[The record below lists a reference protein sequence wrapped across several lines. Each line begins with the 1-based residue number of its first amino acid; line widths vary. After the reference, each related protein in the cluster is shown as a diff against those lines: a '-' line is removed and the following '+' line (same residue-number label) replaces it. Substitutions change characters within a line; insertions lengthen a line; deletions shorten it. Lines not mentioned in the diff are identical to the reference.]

1 VGDKEVDVTAL
12 RPAYPYFGSKAAVAD
27 VIWAALGNVPNYVE
41 PFCGSAAVLL
51 ARPEDGKVETVN
63 DINAFI
69 TNFLRAVAWAPEETA
84 EHASWCV
91 SEIDMHARHASLLSR
106 ADELE
111 ERLRSDPKHFDAEI
125 AGWWVWGQSIWIGSG
140 WCDPAHRNRAA
151 KQRPALSGSGKRPA
165 LGGHGGAVQRG
176 YPKSGVG
183 IFRAAGQ
190 LPSLSGSDGTG
201 VGYGRGIFATGRR
214 EDLVAYFRAISAR
227 LDPRRVRITCG
238 DWSRVVT
245 PAVTIS
251 HGLTGVLLDP
261 PYGARAGR
269 TKKLYARDSLAVAD
283 DARRWA
289 IEHGD
294 DPRYRIVLCGYE
306 GEHEMP
312 ESWRAHA
319 WKANGGYGNQDR
331 ENANASR
338 ERIWFS
344 PHCLGGSSDM
354 GPLFARAGG
363 AA

>member
-1 VGDKEVDVTAL
+1 MKVL
-12 RPAYPYFGSKAAVAD
+12 RPAYPYFGSKAQVAD

-51 ARPEDGKVETVN
+51 ARPDDGKVETVN
-63 DINAFI
+63 DLNAFI

-91 SEIDMHARHASLLSR
+91 SEIDMHARHASLLAR
-106 ADELE
+106 AEELE
-111 ERLRSDPKHFDAEI
+111 ERLRSDPKAFDTEV
-125 AGWWVWGQSIWIGSG
+125 AGWWVWGQAIWIGSG
-140 WCDPAHRNRAA
+140 WCDAT
-151 KQRPALSGSGKRPA
+151 KRPAIGGSGGRPHYGRGVFGLGKRPA

-183 IFRAAGQ
+183 IFRTAGQ

-214 EDLVAYFRAISAR
+214 EDLVTYFRALSSR

-251 HGLTGVLLDP
+251 HGLTGVFLDA
-261 PYGARAGR
+261 PYGEKARR
-269 TKKLYARDSLAVAD
+269 TRKLYANDSLTVAD
-283 DARRWA
+283 DARVWA
-289 IEHGD
+289 LEQGD
-294 DPRYRIVLCGYE
+294 DPRYRIVLAGYE

-312 ESWRAHA
+312 PTWRVHA

-331 ENANASR
+331 ENANASK
-338 ERIWFS
+338 ERLWFS
-344 PHCLGGSSDM
+344 PHCLGGSADM